1 VLGQRGGDGAAL
13 QRRYRAAV
21 VANTCL
27 PEHRGGFA
35 PSRGMVAARISY
47 RIMSYH
53 VSHRV
58 SDCVVSFRSPMTTLA
73 RDQRQAA
80 IISRDGSSKNRNL
93 VYLSAHRTASSRI
106 ISPSLLSPLRMFRS
120 MLLGLSTSARMTS
133 HVCTYSAH
141 TVHTVNQMGM
151 CVIRARRKKG
161 KRRGWEGK
169 ESERGEGGDWDVMS
183 TIRHCAKQLPALPS
197 YRRIVCDRYTPV
209 MHAAPSRRFIT
220 GT

>member
-1 VLGQRGGDGAAL
+1 VPTVLGQRGGDGAAL

-169 ESERGEGGDWDVMS
+169 ESERGEGGGLGRDVDDTTLRKATTGLTELS
-183 TIRHCAKQLPALPS
+183 TNCVR
-197 YRRIVCDRYTPV
+197 
-209 MHAAPSRRFIT
+209 
-220 GT
+220 